1 MSYLIQQMISTLSNK
16 VLRLQNVKSDNDESG
31 GGWYEDI
38 YYAMFLYSDFSFK
51 YVVETFRSVSG
62 GGLSMP
68 YQNREEYFG
77 NWKITYENF
86 TTYITFTFEDY
97 SQQKYETQNLGTGLQ
112 KMGEHTWNR
121 YVIS

>member
-16 VLRLQNVKSDNDESG
+16 VLRLQNVKSDNDYSG

-38 YYAMFLYSDFSFK
+38 SYAMFLYSDFSFK

>member
-1 MSYLIQQMISTLSNK
+1 MSYQIQQMISTLSNK
-16 VLRLQNVKSDNDESG
+16 VLRLQKVNSDRDYSG

-38 YYAMFLYSDFSFK
+38 SHAMFLYSDFSFN
-51 YVVETFRSVSG
+51 YVIETFRSVTG

-68 YQNREEYFG
+68 YQNREEYRG
-77 NWKITYENF
+77 HWKITYENF

-121 YVIS
+121 YLIS

>member
-1 MSYLIQQMISTLSNK
+1 MSYLIQQMITTLSNK
-16 VLRLQNVKSDNDESG
+16 VLRLQNVKSDNDYSG

-38 YYAMFLYSDFSFK
+38 SYSMFLYSDFSFK

-68 YQNREEYFG
+68 YQNREEHFG

-112 KMGEHTWNR
+112 KMGENIWNR
-121 YVIS
+121 YLIT